1 MIKRINLDK
10 SLYSY
15 GYIHDDYRIEYLRK
29 HIQAAIEAVDKD
41 GVDLISYTP
50 WGIIDIVS
58 FTTGEMKKRYGLIH
72 LDRNNEGN
80 GSLERTKK
88 ASFNW
93 YRKVIESN
101 GEEL

>member
-1 MIKRINLDK
+1 M
-10 SLYSY
+10 
-15 GYIHDDYRIEYLRK
+15 
-29 HIQAAIEAVDKD
+29 
-41 GVDLISYTP
+41 DLISYTP

-93 YRKVIESN
+93 YRKVIESKN
-101 GEEL
+101 YNCVTSITK

>member
-1 MIKRINLDK
+1 M
-10 SLYSY
+10 
-15 GYIHDDYRIEYLRK
+15 
-29 HIQAAIEAVDKD
+29 
-41 GVDLISYTP
+41 DLISYTP

-88 ASFNW
+88 LHLIGIVKLLNQMVKNYNCVTSIT
-93 YRKVIESN
+93 K
-101 GEEL
+101 